1 VPEHITKKSQMLF
14 SILVKFREII
24 LLPLIDSILL
34 TIVSKSSFFF
44 ILSFGIN
51 ILKFTIAN
59 LINSINKSS
68 ICPLVFSLKIK

>member
-1 VPEHITKKSQMLF
+1 
-14 SILVKFREII
+14 
-24 LLPLIDSILL
+24 LLPFIDLILL
-34 TIVSKSSFFF
+34 TIASKSSFFF
-44 ILSFGIN
+44 VLSFGIN